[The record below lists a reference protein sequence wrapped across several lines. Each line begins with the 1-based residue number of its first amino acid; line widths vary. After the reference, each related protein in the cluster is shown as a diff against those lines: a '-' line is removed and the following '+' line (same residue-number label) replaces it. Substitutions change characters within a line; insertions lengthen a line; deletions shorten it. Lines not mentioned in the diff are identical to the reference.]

1 MRSMLV
7 YDNSI
12 FPFHGVDLVKHVHV
26 IGVMKHSWIMFD
38 HVKRLKDWTT
48 QVHTICA
55 IANTV
60 RY

>member
-1 MRSMLV
+1 M